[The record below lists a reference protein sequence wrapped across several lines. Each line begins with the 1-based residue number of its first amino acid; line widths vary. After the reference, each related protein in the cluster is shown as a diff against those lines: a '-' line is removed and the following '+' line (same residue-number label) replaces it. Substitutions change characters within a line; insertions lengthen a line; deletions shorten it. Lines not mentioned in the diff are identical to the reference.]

1 MHAAARLF
9 AVSATLVAAS
19 ALPAAAT
26 AAAPT
31 AATATTAAARP
42 TATSSGKATLR
53 LMPADWR
60 KRYGVTSAAADP
72 DRDGLTNLTEFRART
87 NPRRADSDG
96 DRLRDDREDADRD
109 RLTNLMEQR
118 TANDPRDRDSDDD
131 GIRDGAEGAGQI
143 VAFDEDTFTLTLRL
157 ATTGRTVRG
166 VLDCGQLDDESAD
179 DGSLDDGTDDVV
191 EEDGDDPDAED
202 APDDETD
209 DEVDL
214 TAASVRSIAGA
225 DACELDRVPVG
236 AWVTESELDRES
248 DPVLFVS
255 VTLAG
260 R

>member
-9 AVSATLVAAS
+9 AVSTALLAAA

-26 AAAPT
+26 AAP
-31 AATATTAAARP
+31 ATTAAAKP
-42 TATSSGKATLR
+42 TATSSGKAALR

-60 KRYGVTSAAADP
+60 KRYAVTSAAADP

-87 NPRRADSDG
+87 NPRRADTDG

-109 RLTNLMEQR
+109 GLTNLMEQR

-131 GIRDGAEGAGQI
+131 GVRDGAEGAGQI

-157 ATTGRTVRG
+157 AATGRTVRG

-179 DGSLDDGTDDVV
+179 DDSLDDGTDDDVV